1 MKLIDKII
9 KQCEKTLELIEINK
23 SKSKEYNSFID
34 ELLSET
40 KKNKDKKQ

>member
-9 KQCEKTLELIEINK
+9 KQCEKTLELIETNK
-23 SKSKEYNSFID
+23 SKSKNYNSFID